1 MTAELVIFLLSLAI
15 SGVLAAML
23 LRSVVNTALKTR
35 VTCRLFLDNDA
46 TADTDLMEGEGFF
59 LNAELANTSVVPF
72 PRVELHLNLPGMPGG
87 LQFGDTGTANRTA
100 ILAIPAGSTVRL
112 RFWVD
117 AVRRGAYTIDYAVLV
132 RKKTLLLDPVSFR
145 MPVSR
150 GNFNSVTVYP
160 AVMDLDE
167 HFTTAPYTTGDVEVR
182 RSPVPDPLDFIG
194 VRPLKNEPFSRI
206 NWKKS
211 AAAGEWMANENGFTE
226 ERDLTILLNLQSR
239 AYERYDSVTEGI
251 SSAELTEL
259 GISVAASLIDEI
271 SAWEVPVRVLFNG
284 ASDTFSGTEEIG
296 EHKITVSDEASCL
309 PDYHNLMRMLARI
322 RGGVTIP
329 AHKLFY
335 AVAEDPDR
343 FLAGGNLVIVSP
355 YFDSVMRD
363 FCRSMQSLGFE
374 VVFWITSSFAD
385 TSDLPEDI
393 PLYYRTYRAGAEDAK
408 E

>member
-1 MTAELVIFLLSLAI
+1 MTAELVIFLLSLAL

-35 VTCRLFLDNDA
+35 LTCRLFLDKD
-46 TADTDLMEGEGFF
+46 TTTDTDLMEGEGFY
-59 LNAELANTSVVPF
+59 LNAELANTSVVPH
-72 PRVELHLNLPGMPGG
+72 PHVDLHLNLPGG
-87 LQFGDTGTANRTA
+87 LRFGDTGTANRTA
-100 ILAIPAGSTVRL
+100 ILAIPAGSTVRR
-112 RFWVD
+112 RFWVQ

-132 RKKTLLLDPVSFR
+132 RKKSIMLDLVSFR
-145 MPVSR
+145 LPVPV
-150 GNFNSVTVYP
+150 GHFNSVTVYP

-194 VRPLKNEPFSRI
+194 ILPYRNEPLSRI

-251 SSAELTEL
+251 SSTELTEL

-271 SAWEVPVRVLFNG
+271 SAYEVPVRVLFNG
-284 ASDTFSGTEEIG
+284 SSDTFCRTEAIG
-296 EHKITVSDEASCL
+296 EHRITVSDDASCL

-322 RGGVTIP
+322 SGGVTIP

-335 AVAEDPDR
+335 AVAGEPDR
-343 FLAGGNLVIVSP
+343 FIAGGNLVVVSP

-363 FCRSMQSLGFE
+363 FCRSVQAIGIE
-374 VVFWITSSFAD
+374 VVFWITSSFSD
-385 TSDLPEDI
+385 TDGIPEDV
-393 PLYYRTYRAGAEDAK
+393 PLFYRTYREEAK

>member
-1 MTAELVIFLLSLAI
+1 MTAELVIFLLSLAL

-35 VTCRLFLDNDA
+35 LTCRLFLDKD
-46 TADTDLMEGEGFF
+46 TTTDTDLMEGEGFY
-59 LNAELANTSVVPF
+59 LNAELANTSVVPH
-72 PRVELHLNLPGMPGG
+72 PHVDLHLNLPGG
-87 LQFGDTGTANRTA
+87 LRFGDTGTANRTA
-100 ILAIPAGSTVRL
+100 ILAIPASSTVRR
-112 RFWVD
+112 RFWVQ

-132 RKKTLLLDPVSFR
+132 RKKSILLDLVSFR
-145 MPVSR
+145 LPVPV
-150 GNFNSVTVYP
+150 GHFNSVTVYP

-194 VRPLKNEPFSRI
+194 ILPYRNEPLSRI

-251 SSAELTEL
+251 SSTELTEL

-271 SAWEVPVRVLFNG
+271 SAYEVPVRVLFNG
-284 ASDTFSGTEEIG
+284 SSDTFCRTEAIG
-296 EHKITVSDEASCL
+296 EHRITVSDDASCL

-322 RGGVTIP
+322 SGGVTIP
-329 AHKLFY
+329 AHKLFC
-335 AVAEDPDR
+335 AVAGEPDR
-343 FLAGGNLVIVSP
+343 FIAGGNLVVVSP
-355 YFDSVMRD
+355 YFDSVMCD
-363 FCRSMQSLGFE
+363 FCRSVQAIGIE
-374 VVFWITSSFAD
+374 VVFWITSSFSD
-385 TSDLPEDI
+385 TDGIPEDV
-393 PLYYRTYRAGAEDAK
+393 PLFYRTYREEAK

>member
-1 MTAELVIFLLSLAI
+1 MTAELVIFLLSLAV

-23 LRSVVNTALKTR
+23 LRSVVNTTLKTKLSCGL
-35 VTCRLFLDNDA
+35 TLDTDA

-59 LNAELANTSVVPF
+59 LNVTLTNGSAVPF
-72 PRVELHLNLPGMPGG
+72 PKLRLNLNLPEGLIFEDGG
-87 LQFGDTGTANRTA
+87 TSVRVERFTV
-100 ILAIPAGSTVRL
+100 PAGSSVSRKL
-112 RFWVD
+112 WVK
-117 AVRRGAYTIDYAVLV
+117 AVRRGAYTVDYAVLV
-132 RKKTLLLDPVSFR
+132 RKKSLLLDLVSFR
-145 MPVSR
+145 LAVPVGR
-150 GNFNSVTVYP
+150 FNSVTVYP

-167 HFTTAPYTTGDVEVR
+167 HFTTAPYTVGDVEVP
-182 RSPVPDPLDFIG
+182 RSPLSDPLDFIG
-194 VRPLKNEPFSRI
+194 VRSYRNEPLSRI

-251 SSAELTEL
+251 SSTELTEL
-259 GISVAASLIDEI
+259 GISVTASLIDEI
-271 SAWEVPVRVLFNG
+271 SAYEVPVRVLFNG
-284 ASDTFSGTEEIG
+284 SSDTFSQTEEIG
-296 EHKITVSDEASCL
+296 EHRITLSDEASCL

-322 RGGVTIP
+322 SGGVTYP

-335 AVAEDPDR
+335 AIAEEPER
-343 FLAGGNLVIVSP
+343 FLAGKNLVVVSP
-355 YFDSVMRD
+355 YFDAVMRD
-363 FCRSMQSLGFE
+363 FCRSLQSLGFE

-393 PLYYRTYRAGAEDAK
+393 PLYYRTYRASAEEAK

>member
-1 MTAELVIFLLSLAI
+1 MTAELVIFLLSLAL

-35 VTCRLFLDNDA
+35 LTCRLFLDKD
-46 TADTDLMEGEGFF
+46 TTTDTDLMEGEGFY
-59 LNAELANTSVVPF
+59 LNAELANTSVVPH
-72 PRVELHLNLPGMPGG
+72 PRVELRLNLPAMTGG
-87 LQFGDTGTANRTA
+87 LRFGDTGTANRTA
-100 ILAIPAGSTVRL
+100 ILAIPASSTVRR
-112 RFWVD
+112 RFWVQ

-132 RKKTLLLDPVSFR
+132 RKKSILLDLVSFR
-145 MPVSR
+145 LPVPV
-150 GNFNSVTVYP
+150 GHFNSVTVYP

-194 VRPLKNEPFSRI
+194 ILPYRNEPLSRI

-251 SSAELTEL
+251 SSTEFTEL

-271 SAWEVPVRVLFNG
+271 SAYEVPVRVLFNG
-284 ASDTFSGTEEIG
+284 SSDTFCRTEAIG
-296 EHKITVSDEASCL
+296 EHRITVSDDASCL

-322 RGGVTIP
+322 SGGVTIP

-335 AVAEDPDR
+335 AVAGEPDR
-343 FLAGGNLVIVSP
+343 FIAGGNLVVVSP

-363 FCRSMQSLGFE
+363 FCRSVQAIGIE
-374 VVFWITSSFAD
+374 VVFWITSSFSD
-385 TSDLPEDI
+385 TDGIPEDV
-393 PLYYRTYRAGAEDAK
+393 PLFYRTYREEAK

>member
-1 MTAELVIFLLSLAI
+1 MTAELVVFLLALVI
-15 SGVLAAML
+15 SGVLSAML

-35 VTCRLFLDNDA
+35 LTCRLFLDNGT

-59 LNAELANTSVVPF
+59 LNAELENASVVPF
-72 PRVELHLNLPGMPGG
+72 PRVELHLNHPGG
-87 LQFGDTGTANRTA
+87 LRFGDTGTANRTA
-100 ILAIPAGSTVRL
+100 ILSIPARSTVRR
-112 RFWVD
+112 RFWVQ
-117 AVRRGAYTIDYAVLV
+117 AVRRGAYTVDYAVLV
-132 RKKTLLLDPVSFR
+132 RKKSLPLDLVSFR
-145 MPVSR
+145 LAVPVGR
-150 GNFNSVTVYP
+150 FNSVTVYP

-167 HFTTAPYTTGDVEVR
+167 HFTTAPYTVGDVEVP
-182 RSPVPDPLDFIG
+182 RSPLPDPLDFIG
-194 VRPLKNEPFSRI
+194 VRPYRNEPLSRI

-251 SSAELTEL
+251 SSTELTEL

-271 SAWEVPVRVLFNG
+271 SAYEVPARVLFNG
-284 ASDTFSGTEEIG
+284 SSDTFSETEEIG

-322 RGGVTIP
+322 SGGVTIP

-335 AVAEDPDR
+335 AVAEEPER
-343 FLAGGNLVIVSP
+343 FLAGKNLVVVSP
-355 YFDSVMRD
+355 YFDAVTRD

-393 PLYYRTYRAGAEDAK
+393 PLYYRTYREEAK